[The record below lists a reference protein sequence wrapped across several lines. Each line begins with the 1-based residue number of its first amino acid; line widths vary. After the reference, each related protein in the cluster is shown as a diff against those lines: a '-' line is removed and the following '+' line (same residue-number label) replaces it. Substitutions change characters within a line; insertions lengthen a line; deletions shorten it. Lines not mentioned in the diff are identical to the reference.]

1 MKRDILNTFFEWK
14 NSKNKKPLLL
24 KGARQV
30 GKTYIVKYFGNEEY
44 DNIGY
49 FNFEQT
55 PALKEIFQG
64 NLIPEQLVE
73 KLSFVIG
80 KKITPSNTLI
90 IFDEI
95 QDSPEALISL
105 KYFCESEIDYD
116 IIATGSLLGIQLGKK
131 KGFPVGKVS
140 ILNLHPLSF
149 GEFLTAIDKIFLR
162 DMLENKNDAKKLEDI
177 FHNEL
182 LDLLK
187 LYFFIGGMPEAVKS
201 YIDYKD
207 LNKVRK
213 IQKEILSGYE
223 TDFSKGPNALK
234 LNNIWKT
241 IPVQIAKENKRFV
254 FSEISKNAR
263 YRDYAEEIQ
272 WLITSGYIIQSNRI
286 KKPLLPLSAY
296 KDDSFF
302 KLFILDIGLLGA
314 LLNLTPKLVAS
325 QNKLFSIYKG
335 WFTENYVA
343 QQLINKVKDEL
354 FYWATS
360 NSEAEIDFIINVNE
374 DIYPLDVKSG
384 TNTKAKSLKVYDN
397 KFNPPKLLRTSQL
410 NFNYFK
416 KYFDIPLYSIQNIN
430 NYL

>member
-343 QQLINKVKDEL
+343 QQLINKVKDKL